1 MKAGLDSPKLLR
13 LVGYI
18 LRLVGYILRLVDSQ
32 NIILVSKVLLY
43 KLGLKGVFAKNK
55 KALLIATYLTSIWCV
70 YNEKI
75 VKND

>member
-1 MKAGLDSPKLLR
+1 MKAGLDSPKLLRLVGYILR

-32 NIILVSKVLLY
+32 NIILVSKVLLF

-55 KALLIATYLTSIWCV
+55 KRF
-70 YNEKI
+70 
-75 VKND
+75 